1 MSSLIQ
7 GRAREWEVVIG
18 REVHTQVVTKAN

>member
-1 MSSLIQ
+1 MSNLIK
-7 GRAREWEVVIG
+7 GHTGEWEVVIG